1 MNDRPPNIFAVVLD
15 KVRAASQA
23 LIAVGVLPAGI
34 DQSRVVVEPPR
45 DDAHGDMATNAAMVL
60 AKDAGKKPR
69 ELAQAIAATLAADP
83 LVAKVD
89 VAGPGFI
96 NITLKPQAWQQALR
110 AILGAGA
117 QYGRGAVGQGAPVNV
132 EYVSANPTGPM
143 HVGHCRG
150 AVFGDALANLLDF
163 AGFQVTREYYIND
176 AGAQVDVLARSAYLR
191 YREALG
197 EDIGV
202 IPEGLYPGDYLKP
215 VGAALVA
222 ECGRALLDQPE
233 SEWLPAVRQRAIDL
247 MMVEIQN
254 DLAALNV
261 KHDVFSSERSLI
273 EGARDQVGETIAALR
288 RAGYVYEGRLPPP
301 KGQPVEDWE
310 DREQTLFRATDF
322 GDDVDRPLMKSD
334 GSYTY
339 FASDIAYHKS
349 KVDRGFPA
357 MIDVWGADH
366 GGYVKRVQAA
376 VKAVRAITNAP
387 VADLDVKIVQLVR
400 LLRGGEPV
408 KMSKRSGEFVTL
420 RDVVDE
426 VGRDAVRFMML
437 YRKNDAVLDFDF
449 VKVQEQSRD
458 NPVFYVQY
466 GHARGR
472 SVFRNA
478 RAGVGHEPPVVPDL
492 PLDAAARASALA
504 AAPLERLDDAGEL
517 GLMRRLAQFPRIIE
531 AAATAH
537 EPHRIA
543 FYLYEL
549 ASDFHAQWNRGK
561 DTPHL
566 RFIIQNDPL
575 MTLARLALVEGV
587 VTVLA
592 TGLDV
597 LGVEAPEEMR

>member
-1 MNDRPPNIFAVVLD
+1 MTAESPNIFALVLD
-15 KVRAASQA
+15 KVRAANAA
-23 LIAVGVLPAGI
+23 LAADGFMPAGLE
-34 DQSRVVVEPPR
+34 QSRIVVEPPR
-45 DDAHGDMATNAAMVL
+45 DAAHGDMATNAAMVL

-69 ELAQAIAATLAADP
+69 DLAEAIAGKLRADE
-83 LVAKVD
+83 LIEKVD

-96 NITLKPQAWQQALR
+96 NLTLKPAAWTGELR
-110 AILGAGA
+110 AILAAGA
-117 QYGRGAVGQGAPVNV
+117 DYGCGALGQGEPVNV

-150 AVFGDALANLLDF
+150 AVFGDALANLLAF
-163 AGFQVTREYYIND
+163 ANYKVTREYYIND
-176 AGAQVDVLARSAYLR
+176 AGAQVDVLARSAFLR

-197 EDIGV
+197 EDIGA

-215 VGAALVA
+215 VGEALA
-222 ECGRALLDQPE
+222 KEHGRALLQKPE
-233 SEWLPAVRQRAIDL
+233 SDWLPLVRQRAID
-247 MMVEIQN
+247 MMMDEIRG

-261 KHDVFSSERSLI
+261 RHDVFFSERSLI
-273 EGARDQVGETIAALR
+273 GSGIGKPDDQVARTIAELR
-288 RAGYVYEGRLPPP
+288 EAGHIYEGRLPPP
-301 KGQPVEDWE
+301 KGAPDDDWE

-339 FASDIAYHKS
+339 FASDIAYHRNKFE
-349 KVDRGFPA
+349 RGFHHL
-357 MIDVWGADH
+357 IDVWGADH
-366 GGYVKRVQAA
+366 GGYIKRVAAA
-376 VKAVRAITNAP
+376 VKAISGGK
-387 VADLDVKIVQLVR
+387 ADLDVKIVQLVK
-400 LLRGGEPV
+400 LLRAGEPV
-408 KMSKRSGEFVTL
+408 KMSKRAGDFITL
-420 RDVVDE
+420 REVVDE

-466 GHARGR
+466 GHARGC

-478 RAGVGHEPPVVPDL
+478 AEVVPGLPTDTSARCKL
-492 PLDAAARASALA
+492 LADAPLD
-504 AAPLERLDDAGEL
+504 RLDDSGEQS
-517 GLMRRLAQFPRIIE
+517 LMRRLALYPRLLE
-531 AAATAH
+531 GAAVAH

-549 ASDFHAQWNRGK
+549 ASEFHAQWNRGK

-566 RFIIQNDPL
+566 RFIIQNDPV
-575 MTLARLALVEGV
+575 MTMARLALVQAV

-592 TGLDV
+592 SGLGL
-597 LGVEAPEEMR
+597 LGVGAPEEMR